1 MQTGTDKVDQKGQH
15 GNYLVCNCRIGSK
28 TDGIDELR
36 YGYRKQQKLHALGLG
51 LPVGNGRQNNTYHRG
66 DAPDVL
72 PGKANAQHPE
82 QDKYRKQDIVFFR
95 AFFFVEK
102 NYFTQ
107 AADAGNRH
115 AGICA
120 DHGKMR
126 HPQYVAYQ
134 FDYYHIDILM
144 RLCHFSY

>member
-51 LPVGNGRQNNTYHRG
+51 LPVGNGRQNNTYHRE

-82 QDKYRKQDIVFFR
+82 QDKYRKQDIVFFEPSFLLKKTISR
-95 AFFFVEK
+95 K
-102 NYFTQ
+102 QPTQ
-107 AADAGNRH
+107 EIAMPEYAPIMAKCVTHN
-115 AGICA
+115 
-120 DHGKMR
+120 MS
-126 HPQYVAYQ
+126 
-134 FDYYHIDILM
+134 HINLIIIIFL
-144 RLCHFSY
+144 RSVC